1 MSQKQLKTVLLSV
14 VVIAVVLLGLFGLGS
29 SSFFAASEQRDAAM
43 LAATADG
50 QTVDNQSELPVTE
63 DGTDAKTETEIES
76 GTVQQDAKS
85 QTAAKPAADAKDGKE
100 TAAETDTDNKKT
112 AGTAP
117 VTDNAAAV
125 PEQAAQPATEN
136 SCTISIS
143 CAALVKQL
151 DLCDPDKKDLVPS
164 DGWILPTT
172 TVSFSEGETVFDVLQ
187 RVCKTNKI
195 HMEYEDTPGYNSA
208 YIEGIANLYEFDA
221 GAQSGWMYKVNDW
234 FPNYGCSQYTLQ
246 NGDVICW
253 VYSCDLGAD
262 VGRDMSEDV

>member
-1 MSQKQLKTVLLSV
+1 M

-172 TVSFSEGETVFDVLQ
+172 TVLFRKAKQSLMCCSVFAKPINTHGV
-187 RVCKTNKI
+187 
-195 HMEYEDTPGYNSA
+195 
-208 YIEGIANLYEFDA
+208 
-221 GAQSGWMYKVNDW
+221 
-234 FPNYGCSQYTLQ
+234 
-246 NGDVICW
+246 
-253 VYSCDLGAD
+253 
-262 VGRDMSEDV
+262 